1 MEAAEKE
8 LPFSDQ
14 RPFLRCELLDL
25 GDHVA
30 DCKHFL
36 RGSRQKRS
44 RGLICLI
51 QKACPRS
58 AAALCING
66 VACGPVDTVYSFCL
80 YHTGKSSVTQH

>member
-8 LPFSDQ
+8 LPFSNQ

-51 QKACPRS
+51 RKACPRS

-66 VACGPVDTVYSFCL
+66 VACGCDGCHL
-80 YHTGKSSVTQH
+80 LRCADHTAFTLFRLA